1 MIQIESD
8 KPKNIL
14 RITFLKNVEPDQAR
28 LYVETAKARIAELK
42 PGFRLLTDLSGLS
55 SMDARCAPHI
65 ENSMDVFRKG
75 GVSKVVRVIP
85 DPRVDIGFNIMSLFH
100 YRRRVKIVTCE
111 TLAEA
116 EKILAE

>member
-1 MIQIESD
+1 MIQVESD
-8 KPKNIL
+8 KSKNIL
-14 RITFLKNVEPDQAR
+14 RITFSKNVEPDQAR
-28 LYVETAKARIAELK
+28 LYVETVKARIAELK

-55 SMDARCAPHI
+55 SMDARCAPYI
-65 ENSMDVFRKG
+65 EKTMDVFSKG

-85 DPRVDIGFNIMSLFH
+85 DPHVDIGFNIMSLFH
-100 YRRRVKIVTCE
+100 YRRRIQIVTCE